1 MTISEYEEG
10 HIPPLFMMVTA
21 LVSSPCAW
29 SGFGFSLPGHSV
41 LDYTKNVV
49 VWSDSPALLVGRVGD
64 VELSI
69 FLIIGVECKA

>member
-1 MTISEYEEG
+1 MLGQVLTD
-10 HIPPLFMMVTA
+10 
-21 LVSSPCAW
+21 
-29 SGFGFSLPGHSV
+29 FSLPGHSV

-49 VWSDSPALLVGRVGD
+49 VWSDRPALLVGRVGD

>member
-1 MTISEYEEG
+1 VLG
-10 HIPPLFMMVTA
+10 QAVT
-21 LVSSPCAW
+21 
-29 SGFGFSLPGHSV
+29 GFPLPGYRV

-49 VWSDSPALLVGRVGD
+49 VWSDSPTLLVGRVGD